1 VGTHHTQN
9 VLERGFGGVLQ
20 IVDHEVDERRDGV
33 GPEYHVAH
41 VLVRRQRLQRCRN
54 LHTDPHTT
62 PFVSHQCECCVR
74 VRETPVKHLVLN
86 HGWDGWA
93 CEHVDQRKDR
103 AVLPERGVIL
113 LYQFKRR

>member
-1 VGTHHTQN
+1 MGTHHTQN

-62 PFVSHQCECCVR
+62 PFVSHQCVCVFARLQLSTSFLITAGMAGR
-74 VRETPVKHLVLN
+74 VSMSTNARTVPSSQSA
-86 HGWDGWA
+86 G
-93 CEHVDQRKDR
+93 
-103 AVLPERGVIL
+103 
-113 LYQFKRR
+113 